1 MDDRD
6 NFIVNEEEQNV
17 PVNPQE
23 KDYTSE
29 GSQTPAETEITKSDA
44 KKLKG
49 NIQEDKSKTASD
61 GNMDESE
68 GFDPNMVPPV

>member
-6 NFIVNEEEQNV
+6 NFIVNEEEQNI

-23 KDYTSE
+23 KDYSSE
-29 GSQTPAETEITKSDA
+29 GSQTPAEKEITKPDT

-49 NIQEDKSKTASD
+49 NIQEDESTKAID